1 MTIYMILYDI
11 FPAGH
16 IIYDICPAGLPPA
29 GPRKRRSSKRC
40 GVGNGSRRTDVTE
53 IERVLSSSARP
64 ISVKSNACG
73 MPVMY
78 HWLPY
83 VGSSVGLLLAKSRF
97 HCFQR
102 YWFWGPCIEL
112 V

>member
-1 MTIYMILYDI
+1 M
-11 FPAGH
+11 
-16 IIYDICPAGLPPA
+16 
-29 GPRKRRSSKRC
+29 
-40 GVGNGSRRTDVTE
+40 GNGSRRTDVTE

-64 ISVKSNACG
+64 ISVTSNACG

-97 HCFQR
+97 HCFNDT
-102 YWFWGPCIEL
+102 GSGGL
-112 V
+112 VLNW